1 MKFKD
6 YKLDKDLLLA
16 INKMGYKET
25 LEVQEK
31 VIPNILKKKDV
42 IIKSKTGSGKTASF
56 LIPIMNDIEFEDNKP
71 SALILTPT
79 RELAIQIKEVASNLG
94 VYKKLKTVAIYG
106 RAPFKDQITDLKQR
120 THLVSGS
127 IGRVLDMIER
137 GHLDLSHVRYVVIDE
152 ADEMFKMGFIEKLTQ
167 ILSYIPNDH
176 TTVLCSATFNHRI
189 LEIQD
194 NYMKLDHEFV
204 EIESEAPKIDQ
215 KFYKVTED
223 EKMMYLDT
231 ILANL
236 DVESAIVFSNLQV
249 TVNSIFDHLAR
260 KGVAVTMIHGGLD
273 QKDRIYNL
281 NDFSKGEF
289 RILVATDIAARGL
302 DIDEV
307 GHIINFDMPTDKDLY
322 THRIGRSARVDN
334 TGVAVSFVTKN
345 DTDLLKK
352 LGKETTEFEF
362 DFESRKN
369 LNKLSSSLTNKID
382 KFAGI
387 KSTVFKVYMNG
398 GKSKK
403 IRPTN
408 IVAAICDIDGVLAED
423 IGVISVQDNQSY
435 VDILNGKGKL
445 VIDGLRKSGV
455 KGKPLKIQEANK

>member
-281 NDFSKGEF
+281 NDFAKGEF

-352 LGKETTEFEF
+352 LGKEISEFEF

-408 IVAAICDIDGVLAED
+408 IVAAICDIDGVVAED

-445 VIDGLRKSGV
+445 VIEGLRKSGV

>member
-6 YKLDKDLLLA
+6 YKLDKDLLQA

-31 VIPNILKKKDV
+31 VIPHILKKKDV

-56 LIPIMNDIEFEDNKP
+56 LVPIMNDIDFEDNKP

-94 VYKKLKTVAIYG
+94 VYKKLKTVSIYG

-120 THLVSGS
+120 THIVSGS
-127 IGRVLDMIER
+127 IGRVLDMIQR
-137 GHLDLSHVRYVVIDE
+137 GHLDLSQIKYVVIDE
-152 ADEMFKMGFIEKLTQ
+152 ADEMFKMGFIEKLTE
-167 ILSYIPNDH
+167 ILSYIPNEH
-176 TTVLCSATFNHRI
+176 TTILCSATFNDKI

-194 NYMKLDHEFV
+194 NYMKLDHVFV
-204 EIESEAPKIDQ
+204 EIESEDPKIDQ
-215 KFYKVTED
+215 KFYEVYEED
-223 EKMMYLDT
+223 KMLYLDT
-231 ILANL
+231 ILATLNI
-236 DVESAIVFSNLQV
+236 ESAIVFSNYQA
-249 TVNSIFDHLAR
+249 TVDRIYNHLDR
-260 KGVAVTMIHGGLD
+260 KGVAVTMIHGALD
-273 QKDRIYNL
+273 QKVRIYNL
-281 NDFSKGEF
+281 NDFSKGKF
-289 RILVATDIAARGL
+289 RVLVATDIAARGL

-307 GHIINFDMPTDKDLY
+307 GHIINFDMPTDTDIY

-334 TGVAVSFVTKN
+334 SGVAISFVTKN
-345 DTDLLKK
+345 DKDMLKK
-352 LGKETTEFEF
+352 LDKEISEFEYSL
-362 DFESRKN
+362 DSKKN
-369 LNKLSSSLTNKID
+369 LSKLSKSLKTKND

-408 IVAAICDIDGVLAED
+408 IVAAICDIDGVTAED

-445 VIDGLRKSGV
+445 VVAGLRKSGV
-455 KGKPLKIQEANK
+455 KGKKLKIQEANK